1 MRMSS
6 LNEHRSMYGRDHAL
20 DGCAVRGSS
29 TSWRTSTTTFRAM
42 AQAAVGVGVD
52 TDAEAIERGRTNAA
66 KRSLAERVTFAVE
79 PATTASDP
87 AEC

>member
-1 MRMSS
+1 
-6 LNEHRSMYGRDHAL
+6 
-20 DGCAVRGSS
+20 
-29 TSWRTSTTTFRAM
+29 M